1 MPTPRRAD
9 PGARNVND
17 DRRKAMRTHTVA
29 FLAALLL
36 LLGLGAGT
44 AAADSPTQAALQQ
57 AASQQSASS
66 DANATQVNPTNRN
79 VSVRIGSAGD
89 NGNVTQTNAAAALA
103 LAGNANQ
110 TSQSATQTQS
120 GAGTQAAGQAAANA
134 QDATANAGATQVKP
148 SNDNVSV
155 RIHSPG
161 DDGDVQQTN
170 AAAAGAA
177 AGNANGTAQSAGQSQ
192 SGGGGDQAVEQAASN
207 EQAADAKADAKQI
220 KPSNENISVRIG
232 SAGDNGKVTQTNAA
246 LAGALAGNANE
257 TTQSADQSQGGGD
270 AAKCGCGHGGDGV
283 QAVGQFADSHQSA
296 DADADAKQIKPTND
310 NTSVRI
316 DSPGNDGDVS
326 QSNVA
331 GALGVAFNANATEQ
345 SVDQS
350 QGGGSSAAKC
360 GCYGGGSGVQA
371 VGQFADSYQS
381 ADADAE
387 AKQIDP
393 TNANVPVRIGSSGGG
408 GNVTQSNAALSGALA
423 GNLNYTSQS
432 TSQSQADG
440 GGVQAVDQ
448 EAANWQSADADADT
462 FQVGATNLNAPVDIG
477 YGGHDKG
484 SKQCGCDDGH
494 GGYGDSSGYGGH
506 GMGSEQCGCDDGH
519 GGYGGSGGD
528 VSQSNVAGALGV
540 AFNANATEQSVD
552 QSQGG
557 GSSAA
562 KCGCY
567 GGGSGVQAVGQF
579 ADSYQ
584 SADADAEAKQI
595 DPTNANVPVRIGSSG
610 GGGNVTQSNAALSGA
625 LAGNLNYTSQST
637 SQSQADGGGVQAVD
651 QEAANWQ
658 SADADADTFQV
669 GATNLNAPVD
679 IGYGGHDK
687 GSKQCGCDDGHG
699 GYGGSGGDVTQS
711 NLAGAFSKALNANA
725 TEQSVNQ
732 SQGGY
737 DAKQCGCDHGG
748 YEKPGYDK
756 GAYDKGGYDKP
767 GSDKGGYDKGGY
779 DKGGYDDA
787 KCGCSHGG
795 GGVQAVGQF
804 ASNHQAA
811 DSKAHAKQL
820 WPTNENTPVR
830 IGSAGGGGSV
840 YQTNAALA
848 YSLAANLNLTRQEV
862 DQTQ

>member
-232 SAGDNGKVTQTNAA
+232 SAGNNGKVTQTNAA

-316 DSPGNDGDVS
+316 DSPGHDGDVS

-387 AKQIDP
+387 AKQIHP

-408 GNVTQSNAALSGALA
+408 GNVTQSNAALSAALA

-432 TSQSQADG
+432 TSQSQAGG

-484 SKQCGCDDGH
+484 SK
-494 GGYGDSSGYGGH
+494 
-506 GMGSEQCGCDDGH
+506 
-519 GGYGGSGGD
+519 
-528 VSQSNVAGALGV
+528 
-540 AFNANATEQSVD
+540 
-552 QSQGG
+552 
-557 GSSAA
+557 
-562 KCGCY
+562 K
-567 GGGSGVQAVGQF
+567 
-579 ADSYQ
+579 
-584 SADADAEAKQI
+584 
-595 DPTNANVPVRIGSSG
+595 
-610 GGGNVTQSNAALSGA
+610 
-625 LAGNLNYTSQST
+625 
-637 SQSQADGGGVQAVD
+637 
-651 QEAANWQ
+651 
-658 SADADADTFQV
+658 
-669 GATNLNAPVD
+669 
-679 IGYGGHDK
+679 
-687 GSKQCGCDDGHG
+687 CGCDDGHG

-737 DAKQCGCDHGG
+737 DAKQCRCDHGG

-811 DSKAHAKQL
+811 DSNAHAKQL

-862 DQTQ
+862 VQTQ

>member
-232 SAGDNGKVTQTNAA
+232 SAGNNGKVTQTNAA

-283 QAVGQFADSHQSA
+283 QAVGQFADSYQSA

-316 DSPGNDGDVS
+316 DSPGHDGDVS

-408 GNVTQSNAALSGALA
+408 GNVTQSNAALSAALA

-432 TSQSQADG
+432 TSQSQAG
-440 GGVQAVDQ
+440 
-448 EAANWQSADADADT
+448 
-462 FQVGATNLNAPVDIG
+462 
-477 YGGHDKG
+477 
-484 SKQCGCDDGH
+484 
-494 GGYGDSSGYGGH
+494 
-506 GMGSEQCGCDDGH
+506 
-519 GGYGGSGGD
+519 
-528 VSQSNVAGALGV
+528 
-540 AFNANATEQSVD
+540 
-552 QSQGG
+552 
-557 GSSAA
+557 
-562 KCGCY
+562 
-567 GGGSGVQAVGQF
+567 
-579 ADSYQ
+579 
-584 SADADAEAKQI
+584 
-595 DPTNANVPVRIGSSG
+595 
-610 GGGNVTQSNAALSGA
+610 
-625 LAGNLNYTSQST
+625 
-637 SQSQADGGGVQAVD
+637 GGGVQAVD

-725 TEQSVNQ
+725 TEQSVDQ

-811 DSKAHAKQL
+811 DSNAHAKQL